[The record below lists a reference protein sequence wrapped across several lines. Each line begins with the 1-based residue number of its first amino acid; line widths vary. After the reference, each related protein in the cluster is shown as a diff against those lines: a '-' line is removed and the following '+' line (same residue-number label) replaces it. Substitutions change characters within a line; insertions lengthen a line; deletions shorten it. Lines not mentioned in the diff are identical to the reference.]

1 MRRLVA
7 VLGVLVSLPALA
19 QPASPKFVG
28 SWSGTIK
35 QGDQDVELILNIAA
49 ADSVAMHVFMD
60 VPSQSVRGMVVE
72 GTTIAGT
79 AIMVPLGA
87 ARFEGRVDEAG
98 ERIAGKII
106 SPGGEQ
112 AFTFERT
119 SATPALPATAEAIE
133 DPDGLAGDFDGSIR
147 IGGTGLDATLHLRRT
162 AGGYAAT
169 LDVPAQ
175 NAAGLVADSVSIQG
189 QSVAI
194 VWGFGSYS
202 GTLSGDR
209 NSLDGTWTQGGREL
223 ELDFVRSGADDR
235 GGR

>member
-1 MRRLVA
+1 MRWLAA
-7 VLGVLVSLPALA
+7 VLALLVSVPALA

-35 QGDQDVELILNIAA
+35 QGDQDVELILNIAPADA
-49 ADSVAMHVFMD
+49 APMRVFMD
-60 VPSQSVRGMVVE
+60 VPSQNVRGMIVQGASVT
-72 GTTIAGT
+72 GTS
-79 AIMVPLGA
+79 IMLPLGA
-87 ARFEGRVDEAG
+87 AHFEGRVDAAG
-98 ERIAGKII
+98 ETIAGKVI

-119 SATPALPATAEAIE
+119 SATPVLPATEAAVE

-147 IGGTGLDATLHLRRT
+147 VGATGLDATLHLRRT
-162 AGGYAAT
+162 ADGYVAT

-175 NAAGLVADSVSIQG
+175 NAAGLVADSVSIEG
-189 QSVAI
+189 ESVAI

-202 GTLSGDR
+202 GTLSADR

-223 ELDFVRSGADDR
+223 ELDFVRTGADE
-235 GGR
+235 